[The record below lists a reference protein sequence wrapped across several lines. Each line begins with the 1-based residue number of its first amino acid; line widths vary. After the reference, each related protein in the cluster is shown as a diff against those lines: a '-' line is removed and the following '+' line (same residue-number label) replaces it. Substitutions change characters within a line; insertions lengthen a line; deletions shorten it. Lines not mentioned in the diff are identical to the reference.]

1 MGAQRS
7 HLRGQVVSA
16 VDGGGDEC
24 IVARERNVVRI
35 HRRELTR
42 RVVLLHRLDPSAHHA
57 LGEGGPVDLAHVPG
71 RGKVWPE
78 GRRRRQG
85 ECVDGDPVD
94 LDVVGVAVAA
104 EVVVRDDHLRAHLA
118 DDLDERE
125 RGLKQ
130 IGAPEAPGLVV
141 AWRADHAGV
150 AEPSGTAEQ
159 PPVGD
164 PERTHRAGKLGL
176 AVVAEGILLIGCE
189 VGELLEEHL
198 ALLAEGAG
206 DERDLR
212 ALAHVFGHGR
222 ARADRFVVG
231 VGVHEEKSSIHP
243 PKVPCRLRY
252 GTMLS
257 MPSTDTFP
265 RQKARTRGFQLGRPR
280 GFAIAG
286 AQVFFIRSANGQE
299 SAGNLWIVDTVTGE
313 ERLLVDS
320 SVLLTKGDLPP
331 EERARRERMREVTSG
346 ITAFSLD
353 DSGRVA
359 AFVVSGV
366 PYVVDVASGV
376 TTELPAPGPVIDPRT
391 SPDGTH
397 VAFVSGNGMHVVRIG
412 AEALIPLCEPAHSDE
427 AWGLADF
434 VAAEELNRF
443 RGHWW
448 HAGGLLVEHYDNSG
462 VAVRWIGDP
471 ARPEVEPVAHR
482 YPAAGTANAV
492 VTLWFVTLEGA
503 RSRLEWD
510 NEAFPYL
517 ASVHD
522 GVVMLL
528 SRDQRTAQIAR
539 VDAGALALEILA
551 TRADDAWV
559 DAVAG
564 VPLLDVSSA
573 LVDIIN
579 DTVTDTY
586 RVNRDGAPMTPP
598 GLQVRDVLRADET
611 SCIIV
616 ASSVPEEQRVYVV
629 DYSTGEVTPLTPSG
643 HWATAVAGDS
653 VRVEIATDPSE
664 PVTTFTIVAGDRR
677 IPVESL
683 AERPLIRVTP
693 NYSTVGHREL
703 RTCVLWPDGH
713 QAGDGP
719 LPVIMSPYGGPHAQ
733 RVLRSAGAYATDQWL
748 ADQGFAV
755 VIADGRGTPGRGP
768 AWERSILG
776 DLATRVLEDQVDALH
791 ALAANEPDLDLTRV
805 GIRGWSF
812 GGYLAAL
819 AVLDRPDVFHAAI
832 AGAPVTD
839 WALYDTA
846 YTERYLGHPDTSPEA
861 YERSSLLTRAD
872 RLTRPLLLIHGLADD
887 NVLAAH
893 TLQLSSALLAAGR
906 SHSVVPLSGVTH
918 MTPQEI
924 VAENLLRLEIDFFR
938 HHLV

>member
-141 AWRADHAGV
+141 AWRAYHAGV

-503 RSRLEWD
+503 RSRREWD

>member
-1 MGAQRS
+1 VGAQRS

-57 LGEGGPVDLAHVPG
+57 LGEGGPVDLAHAPG

-141 AWRADHAGV
+141 ARRADHAGV

-286 AQVFFIRSANGQE
+286 AQVSFIRSANGRE

-366 PYVVDVASGV
+366 PYVVDVASGI

-397 VAFVSGNGMHVVRIG
+397 VAFVSGNGIHVVRIG
-412 AEALIPLCEPAHSDE
+412 AEASIPLCEPAHSDE

-434 VAAEELNRF
+434 VAAEELDRF

-482 YPAAGTANAV
+482 YPAAGTDNAV

-693 NYSTVGHREL
+693 NYSTVGDREL

-733 RVLRSAGAYATDQWL
+733 RVVRSAGAYATDQWL

-819 AVLDRPDVFHAAI
+819 AVLDRPDVFHAAV